1 MSRREKHPYGTFLPA
16 HPLMMI
22 IGSFPIGKFSDP
34 KRRCEI
40 KEHEIDFFFGGEKNL
55 LWRLLGDVFNQ
66 PVKNHKDIVA
76 LLESQGIAMGDVI
89 KSCRRKSGGAS
100 DSDLYDIEW
109 NEELLES
116 IRNNRIK
123 KVLFT
128 SKKVEQWF
136 NKLFPASTEIE
147 KITLI
152 SPSGQSVRSLAK
164 RADYLEWRNRN
175 SEESNYEFI
184 LENYRARLLTG
195 S

>member
-16 HPLMMI
+16 HPRMMI

-55 LWRLLGDVFNQ
+55 LWKLLGDVFNK
-66 PVKNHKDIVA
+66 PVKNRKDIVS
-76 LLESQGIAMGDVI
+76 LLEAEGIAMGDVI
-89 KSCRRKSGGAS
+89 KSCRRKAGGAS
-100 DSDLYDIEW
+100 DTALYDIEW
-109 NEELLES
+109 NEELLRCVRS
-116 IRNNRIK
+116 HHIK

-128 SKKVEQWF
+128 SRKVEQWF
-136 NKLFPASTEIE
+136 NKLFPASSEIE

-164 RADYLEWRNRN
+164 RADYLEWRIQN
-175 SEESNYEFI
+175 SEKANYEFI
-184 LENYRARLLTG
+184 LKNYRARLLTG

>member
-16 HPLMMI
+16 HPRMMI

-34 KRRCEI
+34 KRRVEI

-66 PVKNHKDIVA
+66 PVKNHEEIVNM
-76 LLESQGIAMGDVI
+76 LEAKGIAMGDVI
-89 KSCRRKSGGAS
+89 KSCRRKAGGAS
-100 DSDLYDIEW
+100 DSALYDIEW
-109 NEELLES
+109 NRELLGL
-116 IRNNRIK
+116 IRNHHIK

-136 NKLFPASTEIE
+136 NKLFPESSEIE
-147 KITLI
+147 KVTLI
-152 SPSGQSVRSLAK
+152 SPSGQSVRSLA
-164 RADYLEWRNRN
+164 RQADYLEWRIQN
-175 SEESNYEFI
+175 SEEPNYEFI
-184 LENYRARLLTG
+184 LKNYRARFLTG

>member
-1 MSRREKHPYGTFLPA
+1 MSRREKHPYGIFLPT
-16 HPLMMI
+16 HPRMMI

-55 LWRLLGDVFNQ
+55 LWRLLGDIFNK
-66 PVKNHKDIVA
+66 PVNNHQDILN
-76 LLESQGIAMGDVI
+76 LLEAEGIAMGDVI
-89 KSCRRKSGGAS
+89 KSCRRKTGRAS

-109 NEELLES
+109 NGELLEFIIS
-116 IRNNRIK
+116 NQIK

-136 NKLFPASTEIE
+136 NKLFRDSAEIE

-152 SPSGQSVRSLAK
+152 SPSGQSVRSLAR
-164 RADYLEWRNRN
+164 RADYRDWRSQN
-175 SEESNYEFI
+175 SEEPNYEFI
-184 LENYRARLLTG
+184 LKNYRARLLTA